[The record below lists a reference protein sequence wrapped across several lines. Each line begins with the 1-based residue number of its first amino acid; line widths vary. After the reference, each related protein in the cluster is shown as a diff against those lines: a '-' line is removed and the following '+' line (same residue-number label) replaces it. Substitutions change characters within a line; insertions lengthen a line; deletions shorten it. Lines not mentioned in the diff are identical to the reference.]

1 MLSVEKEALLFDAL
15 EQAGCK
21 PISAATRK
29 RLDTM
34 FGELL
39 LAAVRQFSRDVVR
52 IVGEE
57 SLAEKVLD
65 AAADKVLLAY
75 LAQIGDDVIART
87 GKAPGNF
94 KLRREVGI
102 KASLRIFLGEPLDGV
117 EHPGLLRNVIGS
129 KPWEQNRQTVSLDP
143 YLNSGATR
151 DDGDGRVLA
160 RQPSALVQP
169 PSAAHCSEITML
181 LRALEKLYADS
192 SQRDERVALLVFLS
206 SFGIDLDG
214 RALTSQ
220 GDLLGLIDRLDLGRD
235 PKRRCRQRVDG
246 YAGGEVTAK
255 DLAAILDTSCRHV
268 TRLKSRAS
276 ETVKAIA
283 HR

>member
-1 MLSVEKEALLFDAL
+1 MLSVEKEVLLFDAL
-15 EQAGCK
+15 EQASRK
-21 PISAATRK
+21 PLTGAARK
-29 RLDTM
+29 GLDTL

-39 LAAVRQFSRDVVR
+39 LAAVRQFSRDVAR
-52 IVGEE
+52 IVGDKD
-57 SLAEKVLD
+57 LAERVLD

-75 LAQIGDDVIART
+75 LKQIGDDVIART
-87 GKAPGNF
+87 GKVPGNF
-94 KLRREVGI
+94 QLRREVGI

-117 EHPGLLRNVIGS
+117 EYPGEIRNVIGS
-129 KPWEQNRQTVSLDP
+129 KPWKQSRETVSLDP
-143 YLNSGATR
+143 YLDSGETR

-169 PSAAHCSEITML
+169 PSARPEVTML
-181 LRALEKLYADS
+181 LRALEKRYAADS
-192 SQRDERVALLVFLS
+192 RADRAELLVFLGS
-206 SFGIDLDG
+206 YGIGLDG
-214 RALTSQ
+214 RVLTSK
-220 GDLLGLIDRLDLGRD
+220 GDLLGLIDRLNLGRD
-235 PKRRCRQRVDG
+235 PKRRCRQRVGG
-246 YAGGEVTAK
+246 YAGGELKAN